1 MSTGGLLST
10 NATVVYNPGVDLS
23 ERAEAENQRVLAALR
38 ELIRRKRMSLREVG
52 ILIGRRHDYLRQ
64 VFSGAIE
71 LRYLHIAGIL
81 LVLDVSPVEFFE
93 EVYGPPD
100 VRGKPA
106 AQPPHPD
113 YPLTARLVRHAS
125 LRVLIWR
132 LKEKG
137 IFSDEEV
144 ERLFSEL
151 DRETPEVP
159 PRL

>member
-1 MSTGGLLST
+1 M
-10 NATVVYNPGVDLS
+10 YNSGVDPS
-23 ERAEAENQRVLAALR
+23 QQAEAENQRVRSALR

-71 LRYLHIAGIL
+71 LRYVHIAGIL
-81 LVLDVSPVEFFE
+81 AALDVSPVEFFE

-106 AQPPHPD
+106 AAPPHPA
-113 YPLTARLVRHAS
+113 YPLSARLVRHAS

-137 IFSDEEV
+137 IFSDEEI
-144 ERLFSEL
+144 ERLFAEL
-151 DRETPEVP
+151 DREMPEVP
-159 PRL
+159 PLPNG